1 MQNHFN
7 RRKLYKAFKK
17 MQYVEDYDL
26 YTEALTES
34 FRKPLLQ

>member
-17 MQYVEDYDL
+17 NAVEDYDL